1 MPHCF
6 AAMRRDDETRTGNR
20 ERGGK
25 PTPGIE
31 KGGCHVYAVHL
42 CLDLVLEMLE
52 TLHRTPMTRTIR
64 GVQKD
69 AKVSGGIIS
78 FWILECIDGWCI
90 SDAARKD
97 PQADA
102 QKHRYPV
109 SV

>member
-1 MPHCF
+1 M
-6 AAMRRDDETRTGNR
+6 
-20 ERGGK
+20 
-25 PTPGIE
+25 
-31 KGGCHVYAVHL
+31 YAVHL
-42 CLDLVLEMLE
+42 CLGLVLEMLE

-109 SV
+109 SVYAYLLLPRYYTFVFSYPRHLNVFLFFHRNVHTFKL